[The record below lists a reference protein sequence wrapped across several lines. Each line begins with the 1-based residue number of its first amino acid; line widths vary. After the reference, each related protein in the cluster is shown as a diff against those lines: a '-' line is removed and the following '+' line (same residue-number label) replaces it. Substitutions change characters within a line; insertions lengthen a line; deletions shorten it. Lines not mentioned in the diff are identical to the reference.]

1 MILAVNLLAINK
13 DIGGA
18 YNYMDNLLA
27 GLNNLDKPY
36 RIKVYH
42 TENNLELVEKY
53 NNLELILCNVNS
65 IKRLARI
72 LYENTIFQ
80 LLLKKHK
87 VDIVLWPSDTMGFL
101 KTKTSIVISHDFLP
115 LINPKTFGFF
125 RRLYLRLALKFAI
138 RNADYYFFISN
149 TTQNELLQI
158 KKDFDINKSKILPN
172 IINGAFKKLN
182 AVELNAIKIDF
193 ELPSKFFL
201 YVAHCYPHKNHIRL
215 IRSFAKYRHESKI
228 KNSEY
233 LKLVLRGDGIQEDDA
248 IIKILQEYDLKN
260 DVIFIPRVP
269 QLALIKLYNLT
280 SALVFPS
287 MYEGGGI
294 PIMEAFACGCF
305 IIASEIEAVKE
316 FTGGVF
322 LGFNPYSETSITDSL
337 IEFTSKKYDLSEI
350 LENSK
355 KITQNQ
361 RENIVIKQFYEGVS
375 FLKNKKSI
383 I

>member
-18 YNYMDNLLA
+18 YNYIDNLLT
-27 GLNNLDKPY
+27 GLNNLDKTY
-36 RIKVYH
+36 RIKVFH

-53 NNLELILCNVNS
+53 NNLELILCKVNS
-65 IKRLARI
+65 FKRLARI

-80 LLLKKHK
+80 LLLNRHK
-87 VDIVLWPSDTMGFL
+87 VDIVLWPSDTMGFI
-101 KTKTSIVISHDFLP
+101 KTRTSIVISHDFLP
-115 LINPKTFGFF
+115 LINPKAFSFF
-125 RRLYLRLALKFAI
+125 RRIYLQLALKFAI

-149 TTQNELLQI
+149 TTQKELLQI
-158 KKDFDINKSKILPN
+158 QFDYDINKSKVLPN
-172 IINGAFKKLN
+172 IINDVFRKLN
-182 AVELNAIKIDF
+182 SEELNAIEIDF

-201 YVAHCYPHKNHIRL
+201 YVAHCYPHKNHVRL
-215 IRSFAKYRHESKI
+215 IRSFAKYRHESKM
-228 KNSEY
+228 KNIEY
-233 LKLVLRGDGIQEDDA
+233 LKLVLRGDDIQENEE
-248 IIKILQEYDLKN
+248 IIKIIKENDLCN
-260 DVIFIPRVP
+260 DVIFIPRLS

-316 FTGGVF
+316 FTGGLF
-322 LGFNPYSETSITDSL
+322 LGFNPNSEISISDSL
-337 IEFTSKKYDLSEI
+337 IEFTSNKYNLNEI
-350 LENSK
+350 FENSK

-361 RENIVIKQFYEGVS
+361 RENIVIKQFHEGIL
-375 FLKNKKSI
+375 FLKNKKAI
-383 I
+383 V